1 MADNRITV
9 TGHAELRV
17 APDGAAW
24 HLTIDV
30 TEPDARLAYEGC
42 AARAA
47 SIVERLKAA
56 AEVETQR
63 ISVEPAHQ
71 YESGV
76 MKRTGHTAETV
87 VTARAPVEQAGEIA
101 DLAMAAGATEI
112 RGPHLAIRDRAAAEL
127 EALDQAVA
135 DARRRAQRLA
145 AAAGRALGPIMSI
158 DARDEEY
165 YPQVEELRS
174 SSLPTMPV
182 EAADLRIRG
191 SVTVAFALAD

>member
-30 TEPDARLAYEGC
+30 TAPDARVAYEGC
-42 AARAA
+42 AARAT

-56 AEVETQR
+56 AEVLTQR
-63 ISVEPAHQ
+63 ISVEPAHE

-76 MKRTGHTAETV
+76 MRQTGHTAETV
-87 VTARAPVEQAGEIA
+87 VTARVPVERAGEIA
-101 DLAMAAGATEI
+101 DLAMESGATEI
-112 RGPHLAIRDRAAAEL
+112 RGPQLAIRDRAAAEL

-135 DARRRAQRLA
+135 DARRRAERLA
-145 AAAGRALGPIMSI
+145 AAAGRTLGPIMSI
-158 DARDEEY
+158 DTRDEEY
-165 YPQVEELRS
+165 YPQVEELMAS
-174 SSLPTMPV
+174 SSPAMPV
-182 EAADLRIRG
+182 EAPDLRIRG
-191 SVTVAFALAD
+191 SVTVAFALGD